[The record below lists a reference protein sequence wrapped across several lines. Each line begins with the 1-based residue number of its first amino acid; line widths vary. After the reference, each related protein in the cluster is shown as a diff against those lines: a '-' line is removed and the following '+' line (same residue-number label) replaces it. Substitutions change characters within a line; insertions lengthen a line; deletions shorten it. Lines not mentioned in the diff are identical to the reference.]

1 MKFKKVVLYILV
13 LVLVFA
19 FSYLLSENKKMR
31 DEILL
36 KDRYLENLSSN
47 YYAAVPQIKLNF
59 ENCGKQ
65 INSDCLVKDT
75 AKNEIKLSE
84 FVKKMGNG
92 IMVCRYSAK
101 YCQECVSHAI
111 RVIQDS
117 INSFDLSKILFIA
130 DNSDSRT
137 FKLQMREYGLQNYN
151 VVNCGDLGIP
161 AEKVMFP
168 YYVVIDSNFTVIST
182 YFPNKSTH
190 GTDFDFKNLKLMYE
204 NLLK

>member
-1 MKFKKVVLYILV
+1 MKFKKLVLYIWV

-84 FVKKMGNG
+84 FVKKMGNR
-92 IMVCRYSAK
+92 I
-101 YCQECVSHAI
+101 
-111 RVIQDS
+111 
-117 INSFDLSKILFIA
+117 
-130 DNSDSRT
+130 
-137 FKLQMREYGLQNYN
+137 
-151 VVNCGDLGIP
+151 
-161 AEKVMFP
+161 
-168 YYVVIDSNFTVIST
+168 
-182 YFPNKSTH
+182 
-190 GTDFDFKNLKLMYE
+190 
-204 NLLK
+204 